1 MEEWR
6 ERERELRY
14 ENWREKRES
23 DRQRERERERETTGV
38 ATMAL
43 RLNLTKGKR
52 TRIKKNRGGQ
62 RLQKWREKL
71 QKEEQSK
78 PQSAA
83 QADTT
88 RRSQPFHKVG
98 KSEQE
103 RRRAGMT
110 AWYATRWGMT
120 NEEALVDLADI
131 LKYIF
136 SKKMERRA

>member
-1 MEEWR
+1 M
-6 ERERELRY
+6 RY
-14 ENWREKRES
+14 ENWREKRKRE
-23 DRQRERERERETTGV
+23 RERERERETTGV

-62 RLQKWREKL
+62 RLKKWREKL

-88 RRSQPFHKVG
+88 RRSQPL
-98 KSEQE
+98 
-103 RRRAGMT
+103 
-110 AWYATRWGMT
+110 GMT

-131 LKYIF
+131 AADIF

>member
-6 ERERELRY
+6 ERERIALRELARK
-14 ENWREKRES
+14 EKERE
-23 DRQRERERERETTGV
+23 RERERERETTGV

-62 RLQKWREKL
+62 RLKKWREKL

-88 RRSQPFHKVG
+88 RRSQPFHKLG

-110 AWYATRWGMT
+110 AWYANRWGMT

-131 LKYIF
+131 AADIF
-136 SKKMERRA
+136 SKKMEPRA